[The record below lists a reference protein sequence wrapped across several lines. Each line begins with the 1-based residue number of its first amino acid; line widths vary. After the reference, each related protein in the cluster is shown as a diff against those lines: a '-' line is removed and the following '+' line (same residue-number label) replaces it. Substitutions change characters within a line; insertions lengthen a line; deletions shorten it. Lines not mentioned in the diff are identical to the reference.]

1 MNKINKVSFKLI
13 ALSLCPF
20 FFVAC
25 ENDPAISFSKDV
37 KPVLDKNCVQCHQT
51 GGQGQVAS
59 GFSMDSY
66 AALMKGTNY
75 GPMVV
80 AGDAEGS
87 NLLVLMEGRA
97 DPSISMPHGT
107 QKPVSK
113 ENVYKIRQ
121 WIEQGAKDN

>member
-1 MNKINKVSFKLI
+1 MKKINKITFKLI
-13 ALSLCPF
+13 ALGLCSMVL
-20 FFVAC
+20 VAC
-25 ENDPAISFSKDV
+25 ENDPVISFSKTV
-37 KPVLDKNCVQCHQT
+37 KPILDKNCSQCHQV
-51 GGQGQVAS
+51 GGQGEVAS

-66 AALMKGTNY
+66 ASLMKGTDY

-107 QKPVSK
+107 EKPVSK
-113 ENVYKIRQ
+113 ENILLIRQ
-121 WIEQGAKDN
+121 WIEQGARNN